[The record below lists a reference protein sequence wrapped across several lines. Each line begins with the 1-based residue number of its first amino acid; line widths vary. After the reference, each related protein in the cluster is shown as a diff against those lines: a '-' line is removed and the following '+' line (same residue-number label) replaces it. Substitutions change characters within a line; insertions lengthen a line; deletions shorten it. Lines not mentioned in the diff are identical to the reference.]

1 MSFKN
6 LTLLVTV
13 LIVSVSACGDAA
25 ETAETD
31 TVPDETDVTVEDTP
45 VMERPQMVYASH
57 ILIPYQGCQ
66 QAPAEALS
74 MEDARALLTSIADSI
89 SSGQVAFGEAA
100 ARHSSCPSSAQ
111 GGSLGGF
118 VRGQMVPEFDEVAF
132 NLEPGEVSEV
142 FATSYGFHII
152 LRQETIQASHILL
165 AYQGAERSSATR
177 TKEEALEIIE
187 GLQESISDG
196 SLTFTDAAAGHS
208 DCPSASSGGDLGPF
222 PKGVMATAF
231 EDAAFALEPGDISG
245 VVETP
250 FGYHLIMRTE

>member
-13 LIVSVSACGDAA
+13 LIVSVSACGGEAESNDTDPVSDA
-25 ETAETD
+25 TD
-31 TVPDETDVTVEDTP
+31 LTLEDTP
-45 VMERPQMVYASH
+45 VIERPEMVYASH

-66 QAPAEALS
+66 QAPAEASS
-74 MEDARALLTSIADSI
+74 MEDARTLLTSIADSI
-89 SSGQVAFGEAA
+89 SSGQLTFGEAA

-118 VRGQMVPEFDEVAF
+118 VRGEMVPEFDEVAF
-132 NLEPGEVSEV
+132 NLEPGEISEV
-142 FATSYGFHII
+142 FSTAYGFHII

-196 SLTFTDAAAGHS
+196 SLTFTDAAAGNS
-208 DCPSASSGGDLGPF
+208 DCPSSSNGGDLGPF
-222 PKGVMATAF
+222 PRGVMATAF
-231 EDAAFALEPGDISG
+231 EEAAFALEPGDISG
-245 VVETP
+245 IVETP